1 MRLISTPRILLTAL
15 LMALACALPAAAQDE
30 AAGLLATLKA
40 RASAAAS
47 AASAAAAAAASTP
60 APADPALVQRATRA
74 TQQGDA
80 RILADITARLARSP
94 DFADV
99 RPAVQAGV
107 ARLTGSVSD
116 NTARELATKLASAVD
131 GVVAVENE
139 LTLQTRF
146 GARLADTLQI
156 ARDRLARTVA
166 LTPLLLVAL
175 AIVWLSNL
183 LGRWLSRHLGL
194 VRLNSHNPY
203 LGTLIRRVVRSACV
217 LGGVLIALDLLEAT
231 ALVTAVLGSAG
242 VVGIVLGF
250 AFRDMAEN
258 YLSGILL
265 SLRRPFEPGDQVRI
279 DSHEGRVVSL
289 STRNTVLMT
298 PDGTE
303 LRLPN
308 ATVFKAVLLNLTHN
322 PRRRF
327 SFQLNVGSGED
338 LRAAQELGMATLA
351 AMQGV
356 LTEPGPSAAIDS
368 VGDSAVNIS
377 YYAWVNQRETDF
389 TKARSEGIRLVKLAL
404 EQAGMDLPEPIYRV
418 QLTGA
423 PAALGAAV
431 PATSAPTAA
440 PPTPPAAPDAVNP
453 HAVVRSQG
461 DVSPS
466 DELDAQIAQERARK
480 AGQDML
486 QAPGSRAD

>member
-1 MRLISTPRILLTAL
+1 MRLTPTPRSLLAAL

-47 AASAAAAAAASTP
+47 AASAAAAAEAP
-60 APADPALVQRATRA
+60 APADPALVRRAARNTE
-74 TQQGDA
+74 QGDA
-80 RILADITARLARSP
+80 RILADLTARLGRNPA
-94 DFADV
+94 FADV
-99 RPAVQAGV
+99 QPAVQAGV
-107 ARLTGSVSD
+107 ARLAGSVDD
-116 NTARELATKLASAVD
+116 NDTRQLATKLASAVD

-139 LTLQTRF
+139 LTLRTRF
-146 GARLADTLQI
+146 GVRLADTLQI

-166 LTPLLLVAL
+166 LAPLLLMAL
-175 AIVWLSNL
+175 LIVWLANL
-183 LGRWLSRHLGL
+183 AGRWLSNHL
-194 VRLNSHNPY
+194 RLMRLDSHNPY
-203 LGTLIRRVVRSACV
+203 LGTLMRRAVRAACA
-217 LGGVLIALDLLEAT
+217 LGGVLIALDLLQAT

-298 PDGTE
+298 PDGNE

-308 ATVFKAVLLNLTHN
+308 ATVFKAVLLNFTHN

-327 SFQLNVGSGED
+327 NFQLNVGSAED
-338 LRAAQELGMATLA
+338 LRAAQELGVATLA

-356 LTEPGPSAAIDS
+356 LADPAPSAAIDS
-368 VGDSAVNIS
+368 VGDSSVAITYN
-377 YYAWVNQRETDF
+377 AWVNQRETDF

-423 PAALGAAV
+423 VPQPAAAKPSAA
-431 PATSAPTAA
+431 PAPTAD
-440 PPTPPAAPDAVNP
+440 DAVNP

-461 DVSPS
+461 DVSPN

-480 AGQDML
+480 ADQDML
-486 QAPGSRAD
+486 RVPGAKD